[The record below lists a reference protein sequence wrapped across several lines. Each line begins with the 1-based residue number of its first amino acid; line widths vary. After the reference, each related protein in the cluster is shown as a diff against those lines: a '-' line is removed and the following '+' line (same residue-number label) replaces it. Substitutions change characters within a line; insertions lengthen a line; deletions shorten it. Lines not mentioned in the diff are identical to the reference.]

1 MARLGNVFN
10 NKEDIKKEEQHPRRT
25 IKWIHYTKL
34 KENLDFLTKTIGNF
48 YQNSI
53 NESQNRK
60 ELTYQKF
67 Y

>member
-1 MARLGNVFN
+1 MINSKYQKIYEEFLKNPSIIN
-10 NKEDIKKEEQHPRRT
+10 N
-25 IKWIHYTKL
+25 TKL